1 MTHYPSKIAY
11 NQFCCVGGIVTT
23 PSPTKRNRNDFKG
36 IVEGFMQSIRYE
48 FPKNLI
54 LAVGKPL
61 RIGDQGI
68 KVEEKAINAIPTLTE
83 REQEA
88 IYMRFQQRLT
98 FEEMGNTTNYI
109 NRQGER
115 SCYTKERMR
124 QIVNKAIRKMRH
136 PSRLGAFLNDLR

>member
-1 MTHYPSKIAY
+1 
-11 NQFCCVGGIVTT
+11 
-23 PSPTKRNRNDFKG
+23 
-36 IVEGFMQSIRYE
+36 MQSIRYE

-61 RIGDQGI
+61 RIGDPDI
-68 KVEEKAINAIPTLTE
+68 KAEKITKEIEEKAINVIPTLTE

-98 FEEMGNTTNYI
+98 FEEMGNETNYI

-115 SCYTKERMR
+115 NCYTRERMR

-136 PSRLGAFLNDLR
+136 PSRLGRFLDDLR

>member
-1 MTHYPSKIAY
+1 MRY
-11 NQFCCVGGIVTT
+11 GGIVVT
-23 PSPTKRNRNDFKG
+23 PIPTNRSRNDFKG

-61 RIGDQGI
+61 RIGDPDI
-68 KVEEKAINAIPTLTE
+68 KAEKITKEIEEKAINAIPTLTE

-98 FEEMGNTTNYI
+98 FEEMGNATNYI

-115 SCYTKERMR
+115 NCYTKERMR

-136 PSRLGAFLNDLR
+136 PSRLGCFLDDLR